1 MDSYQH
7 AINEL
12 ANKNIGKNNF
22 SHYPMVATMG
32 VHTLDMDPN
41 AIFWPTIYIVNA
53 KKEKDLKEIIGNLS
67 GDESLEVL
75 RKLEV
80 SQFYQ
85 MAEIETLHKLNII
98 PIISLERELMLRESL
113 KIKS

>member
-1 MDSYQH
+1 
-7 AINEL
+7 
-12 ANKNIGKNNF
+12 
-22 SHYPMVATMG
+22 
-32 VHTLDMDPN
+32 
-41 AIFWPTIYIVNA
+41 
-53 KKEKDLKEIIGNLS
+53 LKEIIGNLS